1 MKTYKTPKIKAIKLD
16 TEELMNQ
23 MAPASLTGS
32 TISVNAYDARS
43 KGAFRIFDDGEDEG
57 YGE

>member
-1 MKTYKTPKIKAIKLD
+1 MKTYKTPKIKTIKLD

-43 KGAFRIFDDGEDEG
+43 KGAFGIIDDSDED
-57 YGE
+57 